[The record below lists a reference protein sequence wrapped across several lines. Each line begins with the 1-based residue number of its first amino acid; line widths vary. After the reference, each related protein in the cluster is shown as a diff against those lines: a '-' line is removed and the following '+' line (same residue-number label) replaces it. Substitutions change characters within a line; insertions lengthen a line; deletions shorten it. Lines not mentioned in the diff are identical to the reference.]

1 MRGVY
6 NKDKKIKQSKKLI
19 TYLAFW
25 KICIEKSIAF
35 FKEKLNIS
43 KRNETI

>member
-6 NKDKKIKQSKKLI
+6 NKDKKSKKLI
-19 TYLAFW
+19 TIFAFW

-35 FKEKLNIS
+35 FKEKLTFQREM
-43 KRNETI
+43 KTI